1 MKGFLRSKAHKGF
14 PIYTW
19 EELVNYLG
27 EKNAHKVVYGYSRVC
42 YAEYH
47 NCPLVRDAFP
57 HVGGF
62 WFPEQQV
69 MTDRKGVVLSGE
81 HTGKKFRDVFSG
93 EKFKFEQKIL
103 SFDEYDTAKKLS
115 RERKEPGQASLFK
128 GA

>member
-1 MKGFLRSKAHKGF
+1 MSFLRNKAHKGF

-27 EKNAHKVVYGYSRVC
+27 EKGAHKVVYAYSRVC

-47 NCPLVRDAFP
+47 NCPLVRDAFL

-62 WFPEQQV
+62 WFSEQQV
-69 MTDRKGVVLSGE
+69 MTDRKGVILSGE
-81 HTGKKFRDVFSG
+81 HTGEKFRDVFSG

-115 RERKEPGQASLFK
+115 RERKEPSQASLFK